1 MAGRHFHANRLYAG
15 LVLFTVIVLAC
26 EAAVTLFGVRA
37 FILPAPSAVLQDI
50 VANWRYF
57 LEQAGYTLGA
67 TLAGFAIAVALGVLI
82 AIGIVHSR
90 FLDLTLYTLLVALN
104 SVPKVALAPLFVIW
118 LGTGV
123 YPKIAVSVLIA
134 VFSIVI
140 DAVLGMRSVDPDAIS
155 MARVVRASRWQILM
169 KIRLPNAL
177 PYLFAGMKVAI
188 SFALIGT
195 IVGEFVVGD
204 RGLGA
209 AILLAQG
216 MFDTT
221 RAFAA
226 IVLLG
231 VMGAA
236 LFFAVEA
243 VERYALPW
251 HVSQRTIGNARMSR

>member
-1 MAGRHFHANRLYAG
+1 LRGRLGSDRLYAG
-15 LVLFTVIVLAC
+15 LAVFAVIVVLW
-26 EAAVTLFGVRA
+26 EATVDILQVRT
-37 FILPAPSAVLQDI
+37 FLVPAPSAILRDI
-50 VANWRYF
+50 LENWRYF
-57 LEQAGYTLGA
+57 VDQVAHTLYA
-67 TLAGFAIAVALGVLI
+67 TILGFAIAVLLGLVI

-90 FLDLTLYTLLVALN
+90 FIDLTLYTLLVALN

-123 YPKIAVSVLIA
+123 YPKVAVSVLIA
-134 VFSIVI
+134 IFSIVI
-140 DAVLGMRSVDPDAIS
+140 DAVLGMRSVDPDALS
-155 MARVVRASRWQILM
+155 MARVVRASAWQILL

-231 VMGAA
+231 LMGAL
-236 LFFAVEA
+236 LFFAVEM
-243 VERYALPW
+243 VERYCLPW
-251 HVSQRTIGNARMSR
+251 HVSQRAAGGGRGAA